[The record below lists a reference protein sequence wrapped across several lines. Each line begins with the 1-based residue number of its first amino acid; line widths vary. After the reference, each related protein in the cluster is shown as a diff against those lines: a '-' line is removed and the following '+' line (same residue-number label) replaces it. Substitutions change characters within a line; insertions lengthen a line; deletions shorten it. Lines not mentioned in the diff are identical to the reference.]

1 MILPAKPLKL
11 RFSIRALL
19 ALTTLLAL
27 FLAYYLNWIRQRRA
41 AIDSGLVTIRAHTAQ
56 PWMQLPRAPQPSRI
70 LQLFG
75 EETYAALW
83 VNEKAGD
90 DLAAVAA
97 LFPEANLRRRDT
109 SRRNLL
115 SHPTPKIK
123 AAKLANPQ
131 GPPSRYGN

>member
-19 ALTTLLAL
+19 ALMTLLAL
-27 FLAYYLNWIRQRRA
+27 FLAYHLNWIRQRRA
-41 AIDSGLVTIRAHTAQ
+41 AIDSGVVTIRAHVAQ

-83 VNEKAGD
+83 VNEKAGE
-90 DLAAVAA
+90 DLAAMAS
-97 LFPEANLRRRDT
+97 LFPEANLRKRYRQNAPSLNYD
-109 SRRNLL
+109 R
-115 SHPTPKIK
+115 PEIK
-123 AAKLANPQ
+123 AAEQAYPQ
-131 GPPSRYGN
+131 GPPSRYGR